1 MSRAV
6 TQKDIANWIT
16 ANFSVPSTR
25 IWFDEGLPGTL
36 KIIID
41 HISREEQ
48 IKIHNLLSPMI
59 PMGIS
64 LDIHR
69 GKGIRLDIHRGKPP
83 IPKKDQTINI
93 RRPPIW
99 DVGD

>member
-16 ANFSVPSTR
+16 ANFSVPSTG

-69 GKGIRLDIHRGKPP
+69 GKPP
-83 IPKKDQTINI
+83 IPKKDQTTNI